1 MGFLDR
7 VKASFSQAMGGKA
20 SLDLELAQQTVA
32 PGDTLD
38 YRVVLVTTGPLNADR
53 LTVGLYGRER
63 IRVWTGGLPPPGRTA
78 GDHVGLGE
86 AAPSA
91 PGLARESTTAQYVET
106 VAGAELSLSAG
117 QSREFRGTL
126 QVPADVQPTYRG
138 VDAQHTW
145 RVRAVVV
152 VPLGVD
158 VVSEVDVTIR

>member
-20 SLDLELAQQTVA
+20 TLDLELAQQTAA
-32 PGDTLD
+32 PGGTLE

-63 IRVWTGGLPPPGRTA
+63 IRVWTSSLPPSGPA
-78 GDHVGLGE
+78 PGDHAGLGD

-91 PGLARESTTAQYVET
+91 SGLARESTTAQQVET
-106 VAGAELSLSAG
+106 VAGAELSLAAG
-117 QSREFRGTL
+117 QTREFRGSL
-126 QVPADVQPTYRG
+126 QVPADAQPTYRG

-158 VVSEVDVTIR
+158 VVAEADVTIR

>member
-32 PGDTLD
+32 PGDTLE

-63 IRVWTGGLPPPGRTA
+63 IRVWTSGLPPPGAAA
-78 GDHVGLGE
+78 GDRVALGD
-86 AAPSA
+86 APPSA

-106 VAGAELSLSAG
+106 VPDAELSLGAG
-117 QSREFRGTL
+117 QTREYRGSL
-126 QVPADVQPTYRG
+126 QVPPDAQPTYRG

-152 VPLGVD
+152 VPLGED
-158 VVSEVDVTIR
+158 IHAEADVTIR

>member
-32 PGDTLD
+32 PGDTLE
-38 YRVVLVTTGPLNADR
+38 YRVVLVTTGPLNAAR

-63 IRVWTGGLPPPGRTA
+63 IRVWTSGLPPPGAAA
-78 GDHVGLGE
+78 GGRVALGD
-86 AAPSA
+86 APPSA

-106 VAGAELSLSAG
+106 VPDAELSLGAG
-117 QSREFRGTL
+117 QTREYRGSL
-126 QVPADVQPTYRG
+126 QVPPDAQPTYRG

-152 VPLGVD
+152 VPLGED
-158 VVSEVDVTIR
+158 IHAEADVTIR

>member
-7 VKASFSQAMGGKA
+7 VKASFSQAVGGKA
-20 SLDLELAQQTVA
+20 SLDLDLAQDTVA

-38 YRVVLVTTGPLNADR
+38 YRLVLVTSGPLNADR
-53 LTVGLYGRER
+53 LTIGLYGRER
-63 IRVWTGGLPPPGRTA
+63 IRVWTGGLPPPGRGA
-78 GDHVGLGE
+78 DDSLGLGE
-86 AAPSA
+86 APPSA
-91 PGLARESTTAQYVET
+91 TGLARESTTAQYVET

-117 QSREFRGTL
+117 QTREFRGSL
-126 QVPADVQPTYRG
+126 QVPADAQPTYRG

-158 VVSEVDVTIR
+158 VVAEADVTIR

>member
-20 SLDLELAQQTVA
+20 SLDLELAQATVA

-63 IRVWTGGLPPPGRTA
+63 IRVWTSGLPPSAAAPSDSG
-78 GDHVGLGE
+78 GLGE
-86 AAPSA
+86 AGPSA
-91 PGLARESTTAQYVET
+91 PGLARESTTAQHVET
-106 VAGAELSLSAG
+106 VAGAELSLAAG
-117 QSREFRGTL
+117 QTREFRGSL
-126 QVPADVQPTYRG
+126 QVPADAQPTYRG

-145 RVRAVVV
+145 CVRAVVV

-158 VVSEVDVTIR
+158 VVAEADVTIR